1 MLADGPSDKA
11 GVQVGDK
18 IIKVNNENVAGTSI
32 SSDEIKKKIRGESGS
47 PVKVTVLRKN
57 EQKELSIT
65 RGTIP
70 IPAIDASYMLDQKTG
85 YIKLNKFSETA
96 YEEFMQSLETLQKN
110 KLTNLVLDLRGNG
123 GGLMNEAVEIA
134 DEF

>member
-1 MLADGPSDKA
+1 MC
-11 GVQVGDK
+11 
-18 IIKVNNENVAGTSI
+18 
-32 SSDEIKKKIRGESGS
+32 IRD
-47 PVKVTVLRKN
+47 R
-57 EQKELSIT
+57 SIT

-70 IPAIDASYMLDQKTG
+70 LSAIDASYMLDQKTG

-110 KLTNLVLDLRGNG
+110 KMANLVLDLRGNG

-134 DEF
+134 DEFLSDEKLVVYTQGANAVSYTHLTLPTS